1 MSLWPVRRHVS
12 RAIATACIVVAL
24 PVACFDAA
32 HAQAPSSETRPRIG
46 LVLAGGGAKG
56 GAHVG
61 VLKVLEEQH
70 VPIDCVA
77 GTSMGALVGGGY
89 AAGMPAADLE
99 KFITSID
106 WDQVVGGVGR
116 RPLEPIDQKRLE
128 TLASSEFELGVK
140 DGAIVS
146 PGGLTKT
153 SGIDDLLRSYVAQ
166 ARTVPDFDRL
176 PIPYRAVATDMVTGS
191 MVVLDHGDLATAMRA
206 SMAIPGA
213 FAPVMWDKWIL
224 SDGGQVRNLPVDV
237 ARDTCADVVIVV
249 NLVVPPTPP
258 EKLVQAQQLV
268 ARSMDVMLQSNVN
281 LQLATLTD
289 RDVRIDVPMG
299 DIGTADFERVPETL
313 PLGEAAARKVA
324 SQLARYSVPPA
335 EYAAW
340 RQSVTVGQGIEARVA
355 DVRFEGVRAVNPEY
369 LRSLTTI
376 EPGDVVDSGR
386 ISADANRM
394 AALDDLDSV
403 SYRLDGD
410 PANPWLVWLPQET
423 SVGNDRLRP
432 SMGVFAGG
440 QGDLRFLLGVQ
451 YVRHWLNPRGGQW
464 RNNLQVGY
472 ESLLTTSWYQPLDVA
487 QRWFVEPKAFAS
499 RSIEDL
505 FVDYERVAVYRFSD
519 VGGGLDMGANLGKSA
534 QVRVGY
540 LYALRKADLQT
551 GIGNLPGGQRLVPE
565 IDAHDA
571 GIAASAFWDSRD
583 EATFSTEGFAAEINY
598 LQSDESLG
606 ADRSWN
612 RIEAAMRVPVD
623 FGRYAMWISV
633 AGGTSIGDDTLP
645 GDRAFVLGGPRSL
658 PAFQFDELRVRD
670 YWLGNVLFLWRLKE
684 LLAVRNQTLFG
695 GIGLQAAGLYDR
707 VDLVP
712 DGEVYGAS
720 AFLGGPTPVG
730 ALTLGVAGSPDSWA
744 VWLTLGRPIGH
755 GSILDEGLFR

>member
-1 MSLWPVRRHVS
+1 MKPTSALA
-12 RAIATACIVVAL
+12 RAVYALACWLAATSALAADPGPAATVATA
-24 PVACFDAA
+24 
-32 HAQAPSSETRPRIG
+32 TRPRIG

-70 VPIDCVA
+70 VPIDCIA
-77 GTSMGALVGGGY
+77 GTSMGALVGAGY

-99 KFITSID
+99 KFITGIN
-106 WDQVVGGVGR
+106 WDRVVGGIGR

-128 TLASSEFELGVK
+128 TLASSDFELGVK
-140 DGAIVS
+140 NGSIVS
-146 PGGLTKT
+146 PGGLTNT

-166 ARTVPDFDRL
+166 ARMVPDFDKL

-299 DIGTADFERVPETL
+299 DISTADFERVPETI
-313 PLGEAAARKVA
+313 PLGEAAARKVTA
-324 SQLARYSVPPA
+324 QLSRYSVPP
-335 EYAAW
+335 EQYAVW
-340 RQSVTVGQGIEARVA
+340 RQRVTVQQGIEARVA
-355 DVRFEGVRAVNPEY
+355 AVNFEGLHDVNAEY
-369 LRSLTTI
+369 LRTFTTI
-376 EPGDVVDSGR
+376 RPGDEVDITE

-394 AALDDLDSV
+394 AALEDLDSV
-403 SYRLDGD
+403 SYRLEGD
-410 PANPWLVWLPQET
+410 PANPTLVWLPQE
-423 SVGNDRLRP
+423 VAIGNDRLRP

-440 QGDLRFLLGVQ
+440 QGDLRFVMGAQ

-464 RNNLQVGY
+464 RTNVQVGY
-472 ESLLTTSWYQPLDVA
+472 DSLLTTSWYQPFDVA
-487 QRWFVEPKAFAS
+487 QRWFVEPMVFAD
-499 RSIEDL
+499 RTIEDL
-505 FVDYERVAVYRFSD
+505 YVDYDRVAVYRFSD
-519 VGGGLDMGANLGKSA
+519 VGAGIDFGANFGSSA
-534 QVRVGY
+534 QLRVGY
-540 LYALRKADLQT
+540 LSTSRKADLQT
-551 GIGNLPGGQRLVPE
+551 GIGNLPGGDQLVPK

-571 GIAASAFWDSRD
+571 GIVASAIWDSRSM
-583 EATFSTEGFAAEINY
+583 ATFATEGFAAEIRY
-598 LQSDESLG
+598 MQSEESLG
-606 ADRSWN
+606 ADRNWN
-612 RIEAAMRVPVD
+612 KIEGGMRVPVD
-623 FGRYAMWISV
+623 FGRYAMWLGV
-633 AGGTSIGDDTLP
+633 AGGTSIGDDELP

-670 YWLGNVLFLWRLKE
+670 YWLGNIMFLWRLKE
-684 LLAVRNQTLFG
+684 LVAVRNQAIYG
-695 GIGLQAAGLYDR
+695 GFGLQVAGLYDR
-707 VDLVP
+707 VDQVP

-720 AFLGGPTPVG
+720 AFFGGATPLG
-730 ALTLGVAGSPDSWA
+730 ALTLGLAGSPESWA

-755 GSILDEGLFR
+755 GSILDEGIFR